1 MTLPTSSAL
10 TVLRAAGESTRL
22 RLLALLAE
30 GELNVSEITQILAQ
44 SQPRISRHLKLLT
57 ESGLVERYREGSWVF
72 LRLADSGPEADLLK
86 SIIAGVDR
94 ADPVLARDR
103 ARADAVAKARVEAAH
118 AYFRTYAG
126 DWDRIRSLHLDE
138 LRVEEEI
145 LAALG
150 PGPFDLFVDF
160 GTGTGRMLEL
170 VAPRIKRGVGIDI
183 SPEMLAY
190 ARAKLDRPHLRHC
203 QARQGDLNATQFP
216 DGSADVVLLHQVLH
230 FLDDPA
236 GAVQEAARVL
246 APGGRLLIVDFAPH
260 ELEFLRND
268 FAHRRLGFE
277 AAQVDQFIADA
288 GLYGAGLRKLPPAL
302 GHDGE
307 DKLTVLIWSA
317 DKPEQAGKT
326 ARQARERELA

>member
-1 MTLPTSSAL
+1 MALKMSSTLS
-10 TVLRAAGESTRL
+10 VLRAAGESTRL
-22 RLLALLAE
+22 RLLALLSE
-30 GELNVSEITQILAQ
+30 GELNVSEITQILSQ

-86 SIIAGVDR
+86 SIMAGLDR

-103 ARADAVAKARVEAAH
+103 SRADAVAKARAEVAH
-118 AYFRTYAG
+118 AYFRSHAS

-150 PGPFDLFVDF
+150 PGPFDLFVDL

-170 VAPRIKRGVGIDI
+170 VAPRIKRGVGIDL

-203 QARQGDLNATQFP
+203 QARQGDLLATQFP
-216 DGSADVVLLHQVLH
+216 DGAADVVLLHQVLH
-230 FLDDPA
+230 FLDDPVV
-236 GAVQEAARVL
+236 GAIKEAARVL

-260 ELEFLRND
+260 TLEFLRDD

-288 GLYGAGLRKLPPAL
+288 GLYGVGLHKLPPAL
-302 GHDGE
+302 GHAGE

-317 DKPEQAGKT
+317 DKPEQLAKPRL
-326 ARQARERELA
+326 ALERELA